1 MKYSVIVAVAFA
13 FASPSISNAQSL
25 VPPIVP
31 KDITVPAGNEL
42 FLLGHAVGT
51 QNYECQPSE
60 RLGRPVWTLFTPQ
73 ATLFSDLGEQ
83 LTTHFFS
90 PNPVEGP
97 VVRATW
103 QDSTDNSV
111 VWAKAIGQIA
121 DPTGSGA
128 IAWVLLQQAGSR
140 VGPGTGD
147 TLAKTT
153 FVQRLNTT
161 GGSAP
166 PTGCDALPDVGHR
179 AFVPYTADYL
189 FYKRAAQ

>member
-1 MKYSVIVAVAFA
+1 MKRTVLTLAMVTLGGWAA
-13 FASPSISNAQSL
+13 PDAQSL
-25 VPPIVP
+25 VPPVVP
-31 KDITVPAGNEL
+31 AAITVPAGNEL
-42 FLLGHAVGT
+42 FLIGRGVGT
-51 QNYECQPSE
+51 QNYQCQPSD
-60 RLGRPVWTLFTPQ
+60 RLGRPAWTLFTPQ
-73 ATLFSDLGEQ
+73 ATLFSDLEDQ

-90 PNPVEGP
+90 PNPLEGP

-103 QDSTDNSV
+103 QDSTDSSI
-111 VWAKAIGQIA
+111 VWAKAIGQIE

-140 VGPGTGD
+140 LGPHGGD
-147 TLAKTT
+147 TLSKAT

-189 FYKRAAQ
+189 FYKRVAQ